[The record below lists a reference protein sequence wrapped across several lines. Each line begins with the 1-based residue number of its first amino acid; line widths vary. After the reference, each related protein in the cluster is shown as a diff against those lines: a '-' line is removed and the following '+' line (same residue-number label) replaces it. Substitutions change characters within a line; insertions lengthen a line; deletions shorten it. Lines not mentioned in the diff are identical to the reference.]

1 MFLPP
6 QFVLIDLAVI
16 LIAGAILGGLT
27 GWLLAWLLR
36 PTSRNFQPDAV
47 LGSGAFFLVQ
57 VLYGLSDNNVSFV
70 NGRALGW
77 HGLVLNHVV
86 ALRAGFLLAAV
97 VAWRVRKWRHAVAST
112 T

>member
-1 MFLPP
+1 MFLTRK
-6 QFVLIDLAVI
+6 FVLIDLAVI
-16 LIAGAILGGLT
+16 LIAGAILGGFT
-27 GWLLAWLLR
+27 GWLLARML
-36 PTSRNFQPDAV
+36 PPSSRNFLPDAV
-47 LGSGAFFLVQ
+47 LGSGAFFLGQ
-57 VLYGLSDNNVSFV
+57 ILYGVSDNNVSFV

-97 VAWRVRKWRHAVAST
+97 VTWRVRKWRRAVAST